1 MDEFNKFGDIEI
13 LEVEPIDSDDD
24 ITSVSVIAD
33 EQPKSEEQVQDAI
46 TKLSKKYNLDLNN
59 VSVKNVLDN
68 IDNIDADDGSFDLLA
83 SKIVSDY
90 VGKVALKA
98 VISETNM
105 INKVLMIMDNT
116 PIERLDADSLLILS
130 KVFEYQDRLF
140 SILDRYKKTGVE
152 KSLKHLKE
160 SKEQDKEKERIS
172 LTPDEVRRIV
182 NEINRQKEEKED

>member
-24 ITSVSVIAD
+24 VTSVSVIAD
-33 EQPKSEEQVQDAI
+33 EQPKSEEQVQTAI
-46 TKLSKKYNLDLNN
+46 EKLSKKYGLDLNN
-59 VSVKNVLDN
+59 VSIKDTLDN
-68 IDNIDADDGSFDLLA
+68 IDNIDADDDSFSLIS
-83 SKIVSDY
+83 SKIVNDY

-105 INKVLMIMDNT
+105 IDKVLTLMDNT
-116 PIERLDADSLLILS
+116 SIQSLNADSLLILS

-140 SILDRYKKTGVE
+140 SIIDRYKKTGVE

-160 SKEQDKEKERIS
+160 SKEQNKDKEKIS
-172 LTPDEVRRIV
+172 LTPDEVRKLV
-182 NEINRQKEEKED
+182 EEINRIRDTKQE